1 MIAAS
6 AGITTLFAVIVMII
20 GAVTLKYE
28 LDKQVM
34 QACPNS
40 KGAYLTNC
48 NDALAKRLLLSAKST
63 ESAVSFP
70 SLFKPTESAAFF
82 EEAMAAA
89 AVKSPRTSANRLLAS
104 RRTAD
109 DDGYGYGYGYDGTD
123 STDYGYSSD
132 GCQACCGIDKTMA
145 CVGKDVSGA
154 SINLYL
160 IQFQEYVNYGCLACI
175 VGVLPALLGA
185 IGKMM
190 ENNCLGN
197 TCGVASL
204 CSTTLCSLGAAG
216 GVRII
221 MQTTH
226 QQGHCASRLKFFFFS
241 FFFLFFLLSSFFF
254 LLSSASCFLL
264 PVFSFIGREKIAF
277 YLTVIGAYIHLAC
290 TTVQASFATYEAG
303 PSCNE
308 ECLAAQ
314 KHLVDEICDLGKAF
328 GATGVL
334 MALSA
339 ILGGVTTVMV
349 CIGFC
354 NNKKEEIVVQAVVV
368 LPTAIAPIEYT
379 NAKQWS

>member
-216 GVRII
+216 G
-221 MQTTH
+221 
-226 QQGHCASRLKFFFFS
+226 
-241 FFFLFFLLSSFFF
+241 
-254 LLSSASCFLL
+254 
-264 PVFSFIGREKIAF
+264 IAF